1 MQIRF
6 GEFTFDQGQ
15 RLLRRGDESVHLTPK
30 AMRLLEVLVENRPRA
45 MSKKELLD
53 LVWPDVV
60 VEEGNLKSVV
70 AEIRRALGDE
80 GKDPTFV
87 RTVYGHGYAF
97 AGDVKIEE
105 LRLPFAL
112 HSAIYVVYEDQ
123 RFKLTQGENIIGR
136 SPDCTVFID
145 AISVSRQHAKVTITG
160 KTATLEDLDSR
171 NGTFVYGK
179 RIDAPVELYDG
190 TEFCLGDALLTYKF
204 SDLDMETPMLDIQ

>member
-15 RLLRRGDESVHLTPK
+15 RLLRRGDEPVHLTPK
-30 AMRLLEVLVENRPRA
+30 AMSLLAVLIENRPRA

-87 RTVYGHGYAF
+87 RTIFGHGYAF
-97 AGDVKIEE
+97 AGDVRIEE
-105 LRLPFAL
+105 LGLPFGL
-112 HSAIYVVYEDQ
+112 RSAIYVVYEDQ
-123 RFKLTQGENIIGR
+123 RFMLAPGENVLGR
-136 SPDCTVFID
+136 SPECQVFID
-145 AISVSRQHAKVTITG
+145 AISVSRQHAKITVSG
-160 KTATLEDLDSR
+160 KRAILEDLGSR
-171 NGTFVYGK
+171 NGTFHDGK
-179 RIDAPVELYDG
+179 RIDAPLELHDG
-190 TEFCLGDALLTYKF
+190 TEFQLGDAPLMYRF
-204 SDLDMETPMLDIQ
+204 SDLDMETPMINV

>member
-6 GEFTFDQGQ
+6 GDFTFDQEQ
-15 RLLRRGDESVHLTPK
+15 RLLLRGSEPVHLTPK
-30 AMRLLEVLVENRPRA
+30 AMKLLEVLVENRPRA
-45 MSKKELLD
+45 MSKQELLD

-87 RTVYGHGYAF
+87 RTVFGHGYAF
-97 AGDVKIEE
+97 AGDVRIEDLGLSLG
-105 LRLPFAL
+105 LR
-112 HSAIYVVYEDQ
+112 SAIYVVHEDQ
-123 RFKLTQGENIIGR
+123 RFMLKQGENILGR
-136 SPDCTVFID
+136 SPESSVFID
-145 AISVSRQHAKVTITG
+145 AISVSRQHAKITISG
-160 KTATLEDLDSR
+160 KSAVLEDLDSR

-179 RIDAPVELYDG
+179 RIDAPIELYDG
-190 TEFCLGDALLTYKF
+190 TEVCLGDAILTYRF